1 MYGMFYIQII
11 HGLALGLYSTYYLC
25 SIIFYNV
32 LQLGL
37 LKLSEVIDLV
47 VKPWS
52 QLFELGV
59 DYQDLIL
66 NQTILVENLRIIY
79 ESEKIPHLEYFHI
92 VNPDFWR
99 TVSLKTLIVQVLCRK
114 NNICR
119 QMIISKMDSS
129 KGRTQEK
136 NCLVKRIEVLLS

>member
-1 MYGMFYIQII
+1 MLYGMFYIQII

-59 DYQDLIL
+59 DYQDL
-66 NQTILVENLRIIY
+66 NFRGTPPVVTQVRATE
-79 ESEKIPHLEYFHI
+79 
-92 VNPDFWR
+92 R
-99 TVSLKTLIVQVLCRK
+99 TPSVKYLQVK
-114 NNICR
+114 
-119 QMIISKMDSS
+119 
-129 KGRTQEK
+129 
-136 NCLVKRIEVLLS
+136 